1 MKLALF
7 DIDYTLTSQETLLY
21 FFRYL
26 LRKKPSLYLHIPKAL
41 TSGVLYKM
49 GINKEKRTKELFL
62 SFMVNMPLKTVDEL
76 THDFISLELPKIL
89 YQDGIKKINE
99 LKEKGYTIVLT
110 SASPEFYVL
119 KLKDV
124 FNADYVMGTMFEE
137 KDELFTGKMFGEN
150 NKGEEKVVRLLKA
163 FEGISIDFEN
173 SYMFSDSMSDD
184 PLLKLVGH
192 PYLINYKKKNPK
204 YPVLNWR

>member
-7 DIDYTLTSQETLLY
+7 DVDYTLTSKESLIY

-26 LRKKPSLYLHIPKAL
+26 LRKRPSLYFHVPKAL
-41 TSGVLYKM
+41 LSGVLFKM
-49 GINKEKRTKELFL
+49 GVNKEKKTKELFL
-62 SFMVNMPLKTVDEL
+62 SFMVNMPLNTLNEL
-76 THDFISLELPKIL
+76 TDDFIENEIPKII
-89 YQDGIKKINE
+89 YQDGVNKIKE
-99 LKEKGYTIVLT
+99 LKEMGYTVVLT
-110 SASPEFYVL
+110 SASPEFYIL

-124 FNADYVMGTMFEE
+124 FGADYVMGTKFEE

-150 NKGEEKVVRLLKA
+150 NKGEEKVVRLLKI
-163 FEGISIDFEN
+163 FEGISIEFEN

-192 PYLINYKKKNPK
+192 PYLINYKKNNPK